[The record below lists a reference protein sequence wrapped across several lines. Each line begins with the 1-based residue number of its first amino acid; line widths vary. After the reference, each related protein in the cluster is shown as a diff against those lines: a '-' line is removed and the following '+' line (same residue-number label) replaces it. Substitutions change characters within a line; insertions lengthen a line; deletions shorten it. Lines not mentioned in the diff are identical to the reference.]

1 MTSEKT
7 RQYAL
12 NTFMFYVRK
21 TNAAWLRRRL
31 DKLKERIQRLSEAKR
46 ENLISELQFIYEG
59 IEDRIARAGFEE
71 RRQVIQGILPA
82 FRAERVR
89 CETSDCR
96 MDVTRTCLV
105 RWKTVGNRRGHIE
118 RLMQE
123 VDDRRMA
130 SRVSMVAEMALMDLH
145 FAAAGLAPNPPGW
158 IQRLELCAEND
169 RLPNKEMLDRKEL
182 ETEVEVPLPEMG
194 APAPAQLPTAP
205 VNNRLEGNA
214 LETINAMI
222 EAVDVER

>member
-1 MTSEKT
+1 
-7 RQYAL
+7 
-12 NTFMFYVRK
+12 MFYVRK

-46 ENLISELQFIYEG
+46 ESLISELQFIYEG
-59 IEDRIARAGFEE
+59 IESRIARAGFEE
-71 RRQVIQGILPA
+71 RRQLIQGILPA
-82 FRAERVR
+82 FQAERVR

-105 RWKTVGNRRGHIE
+105 RWKTVGNRRGLIE
-118 RLMQE
+118 RLMQQ

-130 SRVSMVAEMALMDLH
+130 SRMSMLAEMALMDLH

-169 RLPNKEMLDRKEL
+169 RLPNREMLDRKGV
-182 ETEVEVPLPEMG
+182 ETEVEVPLPEME
-194 APAPAQLPTAP
+194 APAPDPPAPTPAQSPTPPANAPPLLPPGPAAP
-205 VNNRLEGNA
+205 GLGR
-214 LETINAMI
+214 
-222 EAVDVER
+222 